1 MVYFLIF
8 TNSWRITMDPYRE
21 APKSHPAVPIAIVI
35 GFTMIALAIFFT
47 GGKDESTPTPLPNV
61 PEGDVLAG
69 TVRTVDET
77 DFIKGNPNAP
87 ILMIEYSDY
96 DCPFCKQYHET
107 LTQIMNE
114 YGITGRVAWVYR
126 QFPIEQLHPNSP
138 KISEVALCVGSLGGS
153 AAFWKFTD
161 AIFTGRELQEPTN
174 MVALPDYASEAGVD
188 KAAYQSC
195 VSSGQMKDKVAASV
209 EEAFSLGAQGTPY
222 TVLVVGN
229 EQAVV
234 NGAQSYDVVKSII
247 ENLLQQLDGTYAQAS
262 TTAQ

>member
-1 MVYFLIF
+1 
-8 TNSWRITMDPYRE
+8 MDPYRE
-21 APKSHPAVPIAIVI
+21 APRSHPAVPIAIVV
-35 GFTMIALAIFFT
+35 GFAMIALAIFFT
-47 GGKDESTPTPLPNV
+47 GGRNQESVLTPPPNV
-61 PEGDVLAG
+61 PEGDVLAT

-114 YGITGRVAWVYR
+114 YGISGRVAWVYR
-126 QFPIEQLHPNSP
+126 QFPIEQLHPNAP
-138 KISEVALCVGSLGGS
+138 KLSEAALCVGNLGGS

-161 AIFTGRELQEPTN
+161 AIFASRELNEPTN
-174 MVALPDYASEAGVD
+174 MVLLPEFATEAGVD
-188 KAAYQSC
+188 RGAYESC
-195 VSSGQMKDKVAASV
+195 VSSGQMKDKVRASA
-209 EEAFSLGAQGTPY
+209 EEAFNLGAQGTPY

-229 EQAVV
+229 EQAVI

-247 ENLLQQLDGTYAQAS
+247 DNLISQLDGTYGAASSTAAQ
-262 TTAQ
+262 

>member
-1 MVYFLIF
+1 
-8 TNSWRITMDPYRE
+8 MDPYRE
-21 APKSHPAVPIAIVI
+21 TPRSHPAVPIAIVV
-35 GFTMIALAIFFT
+35 GFTMIALAIFFS
-47 GGKDESTPTPLPNV
+47 GNKGNDGPAAPPNV
-61 PEGDVLAG
+61 PEGDVLAAS
-69 TVRTVDET
+69 VRTVDET
-77 DFIKGNPNAP
+77 DYIKGNPNAP

-126 QFPIEQLHPNSP
+126 QFPLEQLHPNSP
-138 KISEVALCVGSLGGS
+138 KISESALCVGSLGGS

-161 AIFTGRELQEPTN
+161 AVFTSRELEEPTN
-174 MVALPDYASEAGVD
+174 MVTLPELAVEAGVD
-188 KAAYQSC
+188 KDAYQSC
-195 VSSGQMKDKVAASV
+195 VSSGQMKEKVEASV
-209 EEAFSLGAQGTPY
+209 EEAFALGAQGTPY

-247 ENLLQQLDGTYAQAS
+247 DNLISQLDGLPAS
-262 TTAQ
+262 AAESATTTP

>member
-1 MVYFLIF
+1 
-8 TNSWRITMDPYRE
+8 MDPYRE
-21 APKSHPAVPIAIVI
+21 APRSHPAVPVAIVV
-35 GFTMIALAIFFT
+35 GFAIIALAIFFT
-47 GGKDESTPTPLPNV
+47 GNKGSQIADIPQNLP
-61 PEGDVLAG
+61 EEDILAT
-69 TVRTVDET
+69 TVRPADET

-126 QFPIEQLHPNSP
+126 QFPLVQLHPNSP
-138 KISEVALCVGSLGGS
+138 KISEAALCVGDLGGS

-161 AIFTGRELQEPTN
+161 SIFAGRELEEPTN
-174 MVALPDYASEAGVD
+174 MVLLPNLATDAGVD
-188 KAAYQSC
+188 AQAYQAC
-195 VSSGQMKDKVAASV
+195 VNSGKMKEKVEASV
-209 EEAFSLGAQGTPY
+209 KEAFTLGAKGTPY

-229 EQAVV
+229 EQAVI

-247 ENLLQQLDGTYAQAS
+247 DNLISQLDGQP
-262 TTAQ
+262 TTPESPTATTTQ

>member
-1 MVYFLIF
+1 
-8 TNSWRITMDPYRE
+8 MDPYRE
-21 APKSHPAVPIAIVI
+21 APRSHPAVPVAIVV
-35 GFTMIALAIFFT
+35 GFAMIALAIFFT
-47 GGKDESTPTPLPNV
+47 GNEKENIAQIPSNI
-61 PEGDVLAG
+61 PEGDVLET
-69 TVRTVDET
+69 TVRPPDQT

-107 LTQIMNE
+107 LNQIMNE

-126 QFPIEQLHPNSP
+126 QFPLKQLHPNAP
-138 KISEVALCVGSLGGS
+138 KISEAALCVGELGGS

-161 AIFTGRELQEPTN
+161 SIFAGRELQEPTN
-174 MVALPDYASEAGVD
+174 MITLPDVAAEAGVD

-195 VSSGQMKDKVAASV
+195 VSSGKMKEKVEASV
-209 EEAFSLGAQGTPY
+209 EEALALGAQGTPY

-229 EQAVV
+229 EQAVI

-247 ENLLQQLDGTYAQAS
+247 DNLISQLDGQP
-262 TTAQ
+262 TTIETATTTP